1 MNNKYLSVNKQI
13 FGSIPLKKAMI
24 LTLNDMGLR
33 PYSNTTD
40 NVICLDNSAIGF
52 AYNNQVSKPGLCYQ
66 GGGAKN
72 EFDFMLPRDWDAVIE
87 YVKMLQLP
95 SKYKVGDNVIF
106 VDRVYTMS
114 SNKKLFKQ
122 LGFENKIINT
132 AFENGTK
139 CKVFGVAENCGSFSY
154 AIITSTGEE
163 SLIYEKGIKFE
174 IEYKSVKL
182 FGGLLDIS
190 PINGVQT
197 EFGRFPLTY
206 PELKYLMDL
215 AYEIPGLTL
224 KINLSLK
231 ESEFPHPHD
240 MILTYKELKEIYTTW
255 TDVILT

>member
-1 MNNKYLSVNKQI
+1 MNQKYLSTMKQM
-13 FGSIPLKKAMI
+13 FGSVPLKKAMI

-52 AYNNQVSKPGLCYQ
+52 AYKNQVSKPGLCYQ
-66 GGGAKN
+66 GGGVKN

-95 SKYKVGDNVIF
+95 SKYKVGDKVIV
-106 VDRVYTMS
+106 VDHRNTMS

-132 AFENGTK
+132 AFEYGTK
-139 CKVFGVAENCGSFSY
+139 CKVFGVAETCGSFSY

-163 SLIYEKGIKFE
+163 SLIYEKGIKLTE
-174 IEYKSVKL
+174 EYNTVKL
-182 FGGLLDIS
+182 FDTIVFS
-190 PINGVQT
+190 KYNGAQT

-206 PELKYLMDL
+206 SEVKYLMEL
-215 AYEIPGLTL
+215 TYETPGMTI
-224 KINLSLK
+224 KVNLSLE

-240 MILTYKELKEIYTTW
+240 MVLSYKELKEIYSAW
-255 TDVILT
+255 TEIVCAK